1 MSTVTV
7 FGAGAWGSTMAQV
20 LNDAGNDVLLWGRSE
35 DVIAEINSAHTNKKY
50 LGSHELPLSLK
61 ATTDLAQAF
70 AHSHIYVLAI
80 PAQQLRVT
88 LQEWKPFFSSDSII
102 VSTLKGIEISTQMRM
117 TEVIEDVLGPH
128 AIALITGPNLAD
140 ELVLRQPAGAV
151 AAAPTQELA
160 DQMRDLFRTPYY
172 RVYTDELVLRQPAGA
187 VAAAPTQEL
196 ADQMRDLF
204 RTPYYRVYT
213 SVDVMGC
220 ELAGAIK
227 SVIALAVGISIG
239 MGFGENT
246 QAMLIT
252 RGLNEVARLCAAH
265 GSDPLSAAGLAGMG
279 DLVAS
284 CGSPLSRNRTF
295 GEVLG
300 RTGSMAQ
307 ASEQV
312 AKTVEG
318 VASAGAVAEIAHRVG
333 IEVPVI
339 EAVGEIVSEQLTPA
353 AALQKLMEITTKAEN
368 FIR

>member
-1 MSTVTV
+1 MSKVTV

-20 LNDAGNDVLLWGRSE
+20 LCDAGNEVLLWGRSPE
-35 DVIAEINSAHTNKKY
+35 VIEEINTSHTNTKY
-50 LGSHELPLSLK
+50 LGAHALPVNIA
-61 ATTDLAQAF
+61 ATTELQRAF
-70 AHSHIYVLAI
+70 DFSDNYVLAI
-80 PAQQLRVT
+80 PAQQLRAT
-88 LQEWKPFFSSDSII
+88 LLEWKPFFNTSCTI

-117 TEVIEDVLGPH
+117 TEVIEDVLGAH
-128 AIALITGPNLAD
+128 KVAIITGPNLAD

-151 AAAPTQELA
+151 AAAPTLELA
-160 DQMRDLFRTPYY
+160 
-172 RVYTDELVLRQPAGA
+172 EAI
-187 VAAAPTQEL
+187 
-196 ADQMRDLF
+196 RDLF

-213 SVDVMGC
+213 SIDVMGC
-220 ELAGAIK
+220 ELSGAIK

-295 GEVLG
+295 GEVVG

-307 ASEQV
+307 ARTEV

-318 VASAGAVAEIAHRVG
+318 VASAGAVVEIAHRVG
-333 IEVPVI
+333 VEVPVI
-339 EAVGEIVSEQLTPA
+339 EAVAEIVSEQLTPS

>member
-1 MSTVTV
+1 LSKVTV

-20 LNDAGNDVLLWGRSE
+20 LHDAGNDVILWGRSDE
-35 DVIAEINSAHTNKKY
+35 VVNEINTSHTNRKY
-50 LGSHELPLSLK
+50 LDGHVLPADLK
-61 ATTDLAQAF
+61 ATSDLAQAF
-70 AHSHIYVLAI
+70 SHTNIYVLAI
-80 PAQQLRVT
+80 PAQQLRT
-88 LQEWKPFFSSDSII
+88 MLAEWKPLVAPDAIV

-117 TEVIEDVLGPH
+117 TEIIEEMWGVSKVGV
-128 AIALITGPNLAD
+128 ITGPNLAD

-151 AAAPTQELA
+151 AAASTQELA
-160 DQMRDLFRTPYY
+160 DFIRTLFRTPYY
-172 RVYTDELVLRQPAGA
+172 RT
-187 VAAAPTQEL
+187 
-196 ADQMRDLF
+196 
-204 RTPYYRVYT
+204 YT
-213 SVDVMGC
+213 STDVMGC

-227 SVIALAVGISIG
+227 SVIALSVGISIG

-265 GSDPLSAAGLAGMG
+265 GSDPLTAAGLAGMG

-300 RTGSMAQ
+300 RTGSMELTRA
-307 ASEQV
+307 QV

-318 VASAGAVAEIAHRVG
+318 VASAGAVVEIAHRVG
-333 IEVPVI
+333 VEVPVI
-339 EAVGEIVSEQLTPA
+339 ESVADIVNGSLSPE
-353 AALQKLMEITTKAEN
+353 AALQRLMEITTKAEN

>member
-1 MSTVTV
+1 MGERVTV

-20 LNDAGNDVLLWGRSE
+20 LHDAGNDVLLWGRSD
-35 DVIAEINSAHTNKKY
+35 DVINEINSSHTNAKY
-50 LGSHELPLSLK
+50 LDSHVLPEGLK
-61 ATTDLAQAF
+61 ASSDLTEAF
-70 AHSHIYVLAI
+70 GHSQIYVLAI
-80 PAQQLRVT
+80 PAQQLRIM
-88 LQEWKPFFSSDSII
+88 LAEWQPLVADNAIA

-117 TEVIEDVLGPH
+117 TEIIEEMWGVSKV
-128 AIALITGPNLAD
+128 ALITGPNLAD

-151 AAAPTQELA
+151 AAASTQELA
-160 DQMRDLFRTPYY
+160 DFIRDLFRTPYY
-172 RVYTDELVLRQPAGA
+172 RT
-187 VAAAPTQEL
+187 
-196 ADQMRDLF
+196 
-204 RTPYYRVYT
+204 YT
-213 SVDVMGC
+213 STDVMGC

-227 SVIALAVGISIG
+227 SVIALSVGISIG

-265 GSDPLSAAGLAGMG
+265 GSDPLTAAGLAGMG

-300 RTGSMAQ
+300 RTGSMEITRQ
-307 ASEQV
+307 QV

-318 VASAGAVAEIAHRVG
+318 VASAGAVVEIAHRVG

-339 EAVGEIVSEQLTPA
+339 ESVADIVNGSLTPE
-353 AALQKLMEITTKAEN
+353 AALQRLMEITTKAEN

>member
-1 MSTVTV
+1 MSKVTV

-20 LNDAGNDVLLWGRSE
+20 LSDAGNEVLLWGRSTE
-35 DVIAEINSAHTNKKY
+35 VIAEINSAHTNKKY
-50 LGSHELPLSLK
+50 LQQHILPDEITAS
-61 ATTDLAQAF
+61 TDLAEAF
-70 AHSHIYVLAI
+70 KFSNIYILAI
-80 PAQQLRVT
+80 PAQQLRST
-88 LQEWKPFFSSDSII
+88 LVEWKGQFSNDCTI

-128 AIALITGPNLAD
+128 RVAIITGPNLAD

-151 AAAPTQELA
+151 VAAPTMELA
-160 DQMRDLFRTPYY
+160 EQI
-172 RVYTDELVLRQPAGA
+172 
-187 VAAAPTQEL
+187 
-196 ADQMRDLF
+196 RDLF

-213 SVDVMGC
+213 SIDVMGC
-220 ELAGAIK
+220 ELSGAIK

-300 RTGSMAQ
+300 RTGSMAE
-307 ASEQV
+307 ARDIV

-339 EAVGEIVSEQLTPA
+339 EAVGDIVSEQLTPEA
-353 AALQKLMEITTKAEN
+353 AFQKLMEITTKAEN

>member
-35 DVIAEINSAHTNKKY
+35 DVIAEINSTHTNKKY
-50 LGSHELPLSLK
+50 LGSHELPLSLQ

-70 AHSHIYVLAI
+70 AHSRIYVLAI
-80 PAQQLRVT
+80 PAQQLRAT
-88 LQEWKPFFSSDSII
+88 LQEWKPFFASDSII

-128 AIALITGPNLAD
+128 AIAIITGPNLA
-140 ELVLRQPAGAV
+140 
-151 AAAPTQELA
+151 
-160 DQMRDLFRTPYY
+160 
-172 RVYTDELVLRQPAGA
+172 DELVLRQPAGA

-300 RTGSMAQ
+300 RTGSRAQ
-307 ASEQV
+307 AREQV

>member
-1 MSTVTV
+1 MSRVTV

-20 LNDAGNDVLLWGRSE
+20 LSDAGNEVLLWGRSKA
-35 DVIAEINSAHTNKKY
+35 VISEINNSHTNKKY
-50 LGSHELPLSLK
+50 LGSHQLPISLA
-61 ATTDLAQAF
+61 ATTHLQQAF
-70 AHSHIYVLAI
+70 DFSEIYVLAI
-80 PAQQLRVT
+80 PAQQLRST
-88 LQEWKPFFSSDSII
+88 LQEWKPFFAPNSTI

-117 TEVIEDVLGPH
+117 TEVIVDVIGAEKI
-128 AIALITGPNLAD
+128 AIITGPNLAD

-151 AAAPTQELA
+151 AAAPTIELA
-160 DQMRDLFRTPYY
+160 EKIRDI
-172 RVYTDELVLRQPAGA
+172 
-187 VAAAPTQEL
+187 
-196 ADQMRDLF
+196 F

-213 SVDVMGC
+213 STDVMGC

-295 GEVLG
+295 GEVIG
-300 RTGSMAQ
+300 RTGSMAV
-307 ASEQV
+307 AREEV

-318 VASAGAVAEIAHRVG
+318 VASAGAVVEIAHRVG
-333 IEVPVI
+333 VEVPVI
-339 EAVGEIVSEQLTPA
+339 EAVAEIVSEQLSPT

>member
-20 LNDAGNDVLLWGRSE
+20 LNDAGNDVLLWGRSI
-35 DVIAEINSAHTNKKY
+35 DVIAEINSTHTNKKY
-50 LGSHELPLSLK
+50 LGKHELPHTLQ

-70 AHSHIYVLAI
+70 AHSDIYVLAI
-80 PAQQLRVT
+80 PAQQLRLT
-88 LQEWKPFFSSDSII
+88 LEEWRPFFKADSII

-128 AIALITGPNLAD
+128 AIAIITGPNLAD

-151 AAAPTQELA
+151 AAAATQELA
-160 DQMRDLFRTPYY
+160 DQIR
-172 RVYTDELVLRQPAGA
+172 E
-187 VAAAPTQEL
+187 
-196 ADQMRDLF
+196 LF

-220 ELAGAIK
+220 ELSGAIK

-307 ASEQV
+307 AREQV

-333 IEVPVI
+333 VEVPVI

>member
-1 MSTVTV
+1 MSKVTV

-20 LNDAGNDVLLWGRSE
+20 LSDAGNEVLLWGRSE
-35 DVIAEINSAHTNKKY
+35 DVIAEINSSHTNAKY
-50 LGSHELPLSLK
+50 LGSHALPESLH
-61 ATTDLAQAF
+61 ATTDLAEAF
-70 AHSHIYVLAI
+70 NFSEIYVLAI
-80 PAQQLRVT
+80 PAQQLRTT
-88 LQEWKPFFSSDSII
+88 LQEWKPLFKQSSTI

-117 TEVIEDVLGPH
+117 TELIEDVLGPH
-128 AIALITGPNLAD
+128 KIALITGPNLAD

-151 AAAPTQELA
+151 AAASTIELS
-160 DQMRDLFRTPYY
+160 
-172 RVYTDELVLRQPAGA
+172 ELI
-187 VAAAPTQEL
+187 
-196 ADQMRDLF
+196 RDLF

-213 SVDVMGC
+213 SIDLMGC

-239 MGFGENT
+239 MGYGENT

-295 GEVLG
+295 GEAVG
-300 RTGSMAQ
+300 RTGSMAK
-307 ASEQV
+307 ARAEV

-318 VASAGAVAEIAHRVG
+318 VASAGAVVEIAHRVG
-333 IEVPVI
+333 VEVPVI
-339 EAVGEIVSEQLTPA
+339 EAVAEIVSEQLTPE